1 MPDLHQDVIKAYVIV
16 LYIGS
21 CKRLPELLFV
31 CLQRK
36 INISLLQYG
45 WVDCIIFYYI
55 FWCMKYW

>member
-1 MPDLHQDVIKAYVIV
+1 VADRIAYAFEGVSEPGMPDLHQDVIKAYVIV

-21 CKRLPELLFV
+21 CKRLPGLLFV

-45 WVDCIIFYYI
+45 
-55 FWCMKYW
+55 